1 MPTQN
6 LFPFLLLTESLHFLS
21 ASGCNPIPHAS
32 DWFRNPGLSQSA
44 QGTPLAIKID
54 PCDSVKAT
62 ETAGEWNE
70 GFWERR
76 IFALRNKQ
84 AARNDVLSPPGLD
97 WVGFA
102 IIYKLN
108 HRNSYT
114 LVTHD
119 SNRETRR
126 FLTSALYDPWHTII
140 TGFEECP

>member
-6 LFPFLLLTESLHFLS
+6 LFPFLLLTEPLHFLS

-76 IFALRNKQ
+76 IFALRNKLPEMTFFLLQ
-84 AARNDVLSPPGLD
+84 DLIELD
-97 WVGFA
+97 LLLFTSW
-102 IIYKLN
+102 IIVTATPSLLMTLIGKLE
-108 HRNSYT
+108 
-114 LVTHD
+114 D
-119 SNRETRR
+119 
-126 FLTSALYDPWHTII
+126 F
-140 TGFEECP
+140 

>member
-1 MPTQN
+1 MHFVKDMVPPIMN
-6 LFPFLLLTESLHFLS
+6 IADAYPESISLSPSHGVLAFLS

-76 IFALRNKQ
+76 IFALRNKLPEMTFFLLQ
-84 AARNDVLSPPGLD
+84 DLIELD
-97 WVGFA
+97 LLLF
-102 IIYKLN
+102 
-108 HRNSYT
+108 
-114 LVTHD
+114 
-119 SNRETRR
+119 
-126 FLTSALYDPWHTII
+126 TS
-140 TGFEECP
+140 